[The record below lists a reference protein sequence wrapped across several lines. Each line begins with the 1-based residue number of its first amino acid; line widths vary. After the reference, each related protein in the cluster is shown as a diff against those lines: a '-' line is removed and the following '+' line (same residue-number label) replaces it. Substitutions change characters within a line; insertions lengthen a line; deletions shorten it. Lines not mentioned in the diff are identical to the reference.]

1 MMLHYQIISIF
12 WDHLGIRHITDK
24 NMRQCIK
31 RAVIKLDLAK
41 YRLTEARAG
50 THIFRVGGM
59 KALKIARADQDDIK
73 TMGR

>member
-1 MMLHYQIISIF
+1 
-12 WDHLGIRHITDK
+12 
-24 NMRQCIK
+24 MRQCIK